1 MNKSAG
7 NFCLT
12 KKNRR
17 WFIFLKALSSLH
29 VWKCT
34 ERKGSCVYISGVV
47 GTGWGWGGCRGM
59 ERESS
64 REEVTVIS
72 QNCLSVKWVST
83 GEETQVVYNEIY
95 TNFKHTAFTLSKQAG
110 KPSIWKVKELTK
122 EKVRNSL
129 AYLVPAPVQ
138 QLSQGIHHLIPT
150 DDLCRGRGQNSWAP
164 RQICLGEKGFLGLET
179 TFTSHLFM
187 K

>member
-1 MNKSAG
+1 MIH
-7 NFCLT
+7 
-12 KKNRR
+12 
-17 WFIFLKALSSLH
+17 IFKGFVFPACM
-29 VWKCT
+29 KMYRT
-34 ERKGSCVYISGVV
+34 ERLLCVYKWCGRHGVRV
-47 GTGWGWGGCRGM
+47 GGCRGM